1 MDNVEI
7 IEVTKL
13 DGSTEQ
19 QVVITHD
26 DSSQTSMLKSV
37 YDAQQTAIK
46 AGN

>member
-1 MDNVEI
+1 MDNVKI

-26 DSSQTSMLKSV
+26 DGSQTSMLKFV
-37 YDAQQTAIK
+37 YDDQQAATK
-46 AGN
+46 EGN